1 MNDFSSNPGYKC
13 LGKRISLTVVHWG
26 TKEKKKEIRDIKH
39 QRRKKKKEN
48 NKLWACFAFFF
59 KSEAFV
65 VPVAAG
71 SSAWTASLLCHGE
84 TGLSELKRR
93 DNT

>member
-1 MNDFSSNPGYKC
+1 MGNQ
-13 LGKRISLTVVHWG
+13 
-26 TKEKKKEIRDIKH
+26 KKKKRN
-39 QRRKKKKEN
+39 QRYQTPEKEEKKKEN